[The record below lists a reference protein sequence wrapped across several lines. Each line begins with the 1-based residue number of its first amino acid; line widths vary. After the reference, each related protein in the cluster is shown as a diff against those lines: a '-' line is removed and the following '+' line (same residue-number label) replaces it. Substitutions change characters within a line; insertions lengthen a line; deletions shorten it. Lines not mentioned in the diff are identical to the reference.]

1 MNTGKCSNDADQ
13 DEIMVWRPSKTGDER
28 QLKFG
33 VSANI
38 LYSAG
43 LRSILYSNIKE
54 KSSTIFSATVNH
66 KLWMFGRDTD
76 KIYKLLAIGLY
87 GDDTDATTSKDA

>member
-1 MNTGKCSNDADQ
+1 MNTGKCSNDSDK
-13 DEIMVWRPSKTGDER
+13 DEIWVCRPSKKGDER

-38 LYSAG
+38 LYGRG
-43 LRSILYSNIKE
+43 LRSMLYSNIKE
-54 KSSTIFSATVNH
+54 SCSTIFSATVNH

-76 KIYKLLAIGLY
+76 KIYKLVAIDLY
-87 GDDTDATTSKDA
+87 GDGTDSTTSKYA